1 MSDLIYTEAQRATIA
16 ASRSEAFELL
26 QEIQAANENLKDIV
40 EAVAESTGIKKA
52 KIMKYY
58 KQKFDDK
65 LKALSEDVALF
76 EFLDEE

>member
-1 MSDLIYTEAQRATIA
+1 MSDQIYTEAQRKTIA

-40 EAVAESTGIKKA
+40 KAVADATGIKAEEIKA
-52 KIMKYY
+52 YY

-65 LKALSEDVALF
+65 IKNTSARAALF